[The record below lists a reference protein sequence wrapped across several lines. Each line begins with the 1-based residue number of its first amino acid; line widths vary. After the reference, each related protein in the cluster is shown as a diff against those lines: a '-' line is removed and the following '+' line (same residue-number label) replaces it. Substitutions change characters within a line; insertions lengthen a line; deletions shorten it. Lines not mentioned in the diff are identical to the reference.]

1 VSAASPA
8 EIPWS
13 TTAADRQALA
23 QRSDWTGI
31 NGLEQLWQPLARL
44 YGDSP
49 ALDAPHARPAVR
61 LSFRQ
66 LHQGIETAAAG
77 FAALG
82 VRPGEVVALFAE
94 NGPRW
99 LLADQGLMRLGAADA
114 VRGSAAPVEELR
126 YILRDCGAV
135 ALVVESASLL
145 EKLALAS
152 QPAGPLRLVV
162 LLEGE
167 RGDAAAAGATEQVDA
182 ATEQVDAATEQVGT
196 ATGTG
201 PTLVSWAELL
211 ALGETALASPGA
223 TTPWPAADPSR
234 IATIL
239 YTSGTTGEPKGVP
252 LSHANLLHQ
261 LRCLGV
267 AVQPNPG
274 DRVVSV
280 LPIWHAY
287 ERSAE
292 YFLLSCGC
300 QQTYTN
306 LKQMRADLGRVRPQY
321 LISVPRLWEALLGG
335 FEDAL
340 AAMASRRQLLIRAA
354 LANSRAYCLR
364 RRQGLD
370 LTLVPEPPLQRLLA
384 ALEAGLRWPLHRL
397 ATALIWPQVR
407 KQLVGGELRLAI
419 SGGGA
424 LAIHVDG
431 FFEAIGIELL
441 VGYGLTETSPVLT
454 CRRRWINRRGS
465 AGQPLPGTAIKV
477 VDLESR
483 SPLPQGGR
491 GLVLAKGPQVMTG
504 YWHKPE
510 ATAKALDA
518 EGWFDTGDLGYLLA
532 DGSLVLSGR
541 AKDTIVLSSGENIE
555 PGPLEECLVACSL
568 VEQVMLVGQD
578 RKSLGALVVPRPEA
592 LQAYARELGLR
603 LPHHLAEPAQAPS
616 TAAPATAAPATA
628 SPGTASPV
636 NAASDTAALYKAIT
650 SRLNRRL
657 AARPGGRAE
666 ERLAGVALVQ
676 PFSLENGLLTQTL
689 KQRRDRIASRDA
701 AAIDSIYAPRA

>member
-1 VSAASPA
+1 M
-8 EIPWS
+8 PWS

-23 QRSDWTGI
+23 QRSDWSGLS
-31 NGLEQLWQPLARL
+31 GLEQLWQPLARL

-135 ALVVESASLL
+135 ALVVESESLL

-152 QPAGPLRLVV
+152 QPTGPLRLVV

-167 RGDAAAAGATEQVDA
+167 RGDAVAA
-182 ATEQVDAATEQVGT
+182 

-211 ALGETALASPGA
+211 ALGEAALASPGA

-252 LSHANLLHQ
+252 LSHVNLLHQ

-354 LANSRAYCLR
+354 LANSRAYYLR

-370 LTLVPEPPLQRLLA
+370 LTLVPEPPPQRLLA

-407 KQLVGGELRLAI
+407 RQLVGGELRLAI

-454 CRRRWINRRGS
+454 CRRRWANRRGS

-477 VDLESR
+477 VDPDSR

-491 GLVLAKGPQVMTG
+491 GLVLAKGPQVMAS
-504 YWHKPE
+504 YLNKPE
-510 ATAKALDA
+510 ATAKVLDA

-603 LPHHLAEPAQAPS
+603 LPPHLAEPAQAPGTAPPINPAPD
-616 TAAPATAAPATA
+616 TAAP
-628 SPGTASPV
+628 
-636 NAASDTAALYKAIT
+636 DTAALYKAIT